1 MKPKHLNFLNYHH
14 FPQSVLL
21 VGIITICLGTAPAAN
36 NIYWDGPGG
45 TLWSTA
51 TSWNLNVDGTGA
63 DATVPSS
70 SDIANFST
78 NTINSAQTIN
88 LNAPQSAAGLVFL
101 GTNTATTTLQSST
114 TTTRALTLGTS
125 GITVNSGAGAVTIGS
140 STNAVTIT
148 LAGAQSWTNNSANVF
163 TETNA
168 ITNAG
173 FLLTIAGTGNTTI
186 NGVLGGT
193 GGLTKIDSGTL
204 TFGGVNTFT
213 GPLIV
218 AAGTLSVDSITN
230 AILSASTVT
239 LGSTGATGTLHYKGT
254 GSTTNPATRTFILAT
269 GGIGEFIVD
278 SGNLL
283 PTSGVI
289 SGGGSLT
296 KSGSGTLNLSGAN
309 TYTGNTLIS
318 AGTLTLANNAALQN
332 SVLDPSGA
340 GTLAFSS
347 GINTPT
353 LGGLTS
359 ASNLTLAS
367 NVTGL
372 TLNPGTGTTNTY
384 SGNLGSATAGMTL
397 TMSGS
402 GTQILSGTN
411 TFTGAT
417 TLTSGTLS
425 VGASANLG
433 NANLLVFNGGTLQ
446 ITGTTLNSY
455 AAGMI
460 GTHAVTQTAAKAIKF
475 DIADAANN
483 FTISQNLTQST
494 GGLTKSGAGTLTLTG
509 TGNTF
514 TGLTTV
520 SAGTL
525 AYGVANALNT
535 GAVTVNGGVLSLG
548 NYSDSVGIV
557 TLASGSITGTGA
569 LTSTGT
575 FEMQSG
581 TVSAILGGA
590 SIALNKTTAGTVT
603 LSGANTYTG
612 LTTVTEGTLAYG
624 IDNALSSGAVTVNG
638 GTLDIST
645 FSDSVGAVTLTS
657 GSITGTSGVLSGTGY
672 TLNGSGTV
680 SAILGGA
687 SALTANTGVST
698 LTGANTFSGATT
710 VTSGALNIQNATA
723 LGTNAAGTTVSVGA
737 SLQLQGGITVANE
750 ALTLSGLGNYLGA
763 LRNISGNNTYGG
775 LVTLGATTR
784 ITSDADSLILSN
796 TGTITGA
803 TFSLTVYGAGN
814 TTINSIIGTT
824 SGTLDKYDAGTLTLT
839 GANTY
844 TGATTVNVGVL
855 NIQNNTAMGT
865 TAGGVTVT
873 SGAALQIQGNITVG
887 AEALTLSGTGIS
899 NDGALRN
906 ISGNNTYG
914 GLLSGLAGA
923 TRINSDADTLTFSN
937 PGSWTGSGADLT
949 VGGAGNTTINSVI
962 APISG
967 STLTKDGSGTL
978 TLTGANSYA
987 GTTTVNAGV
996 LNIQNATALGI
1007 VGYLGTSVAAGAAL
1021 QIQNNIT
1028 VTTETLTLNGDGI
1041 NNDGALRNS
1050 SGDNVLQATVTLGS
1064 ASRINSDA
1072 GTLTFN
1078 TAANSITGTNQNLT
1092 LGGVGS
1098 GTVGGTITTGTGT
1111 LTKDGAGTWTLSGLN
1126 TYTGLTTVSQGT
1138 LAYGVTNAL
1147 SSGAVTVNGG
1157 TLDIKTY
1164 TDTVGVV
1171 TLTSGSI
1178 TGTGT
1183 GALTGTSFVFN
1194 GTGSVTAILAGTG
1207 AVSKTGAGTTTT
1219 LSGTN
1224 TYTGATQVD
1233 AGTLIVNGSLAA
1245 GSAVTVGSSGTLKGS
1260 GIIHGGLTV
1269 SGTLSPGN
1277 SPGVLTTEGTTT
1289 LNSGSVFEWELDTA
1303 KSTPETN
1310 RGVAYDGFNTSA
1322 VDGNGAIF
1330 KIVLT
1335 GTQDFSD
1342 TFWDEARSWTDIFK
1356 NAAGTSDLAG
1366 WTGAFSPNLQFSYNN
1381 KTAAPT
1387 SGSFSMTGN
1396 TLNWNYTA
1404 VPEPTSALA
1413 GLLLGIGML
1422 RRTRRQT
1429 GSRN

>member
-1 MKPKHLNFLNYHH
+1 MQKIISRLAALA
-14 FPQSVLL
+14 LL
-21 VGIITICLGTAPAAN
+21 IAASALITPARAA
-36 NIYWDGPGG
+36 NIYWDGTG
-45 TLWSTA
+45 TLWSAVASWDTNVNGSGGNPTA
-51 TSWNLNVDGTGA
+51 
-63 DATVPSS
+63 VPGS
-70 SDIANFST
+70 SDIANFSI
-78 NTINSAQTIN
+78 NTINTAQTVS
-88 LNAPQSAAGLVFL
+88 LNATQSALGLVFL
-101 GTNTATTTLQSST
+101 GTNTAATTLQSST
-114 TTTRALTLGTS
+114 TTTRALTLGSS
-125 GITVNSGAGAVTIGS
+125 GITVDSLAGAVTIGS
-140 STNAVTIT
+140 ATNAVSIT
-148 LAGAQSWTNNSANVF
+148 LAAAQSWTNNSANLL

-168 ITNAG
+168 ITNGG

-186 NGVLGGT
+186 NGVLGGS
-193 GGLTKIDSGTL
+193 GGLTKIDFGTL
-204 TFGGVNTFT
+204 TLTATNTFT

-218 AAGTLSVDSITN
+218 AEGTLSVDSITN

-239 LGSTGATGTLHYKGT
+239 LGSAGTIGTLNYT
-254 GSTTNPATRTFILAT
+254 GSGSAVARTFILAT
-269 GGIGEFIVD
+269 GGGGVFDV
-278 SGNLL
+278 NLGVTL
-283 PTSGVI
+283 PISGVI
-289 SGGGSLT
+289 SGYGSLT
-296 KSGSGTLNLSGAN
+296 KSGLGTLNLSGAN
-309 TYTGNTLIS
+309 TYYGTTLIS
-318 AGTLTLANNAALQN
+318 AGTLTLGNNLALQN

-353 LGGLTS
+353 LGGLTG
-359 ASNLTLAS
+359 AANLTLAS

-372 TLNPGTGTTNTY
+372 TVNATSGTTNTY

-397 TMSGS
+397 NMSGS

-425 VGASANLG
+425 VGASVNLG
-433 NANLLVFNGGTLQ
+433 NANSLVFSGGTLQ

-525 AYGVANALNT
+525 AYGVANALYT

-557 TLASGSITGTGA
+557 TLTSGSITGTGT

-581 TVSAILGGA
+581 TVSAILGGS
-590 SIALNKTTAGTVT
+590 SIALNKTAAGTVT

-645 FSDSVGAVTLTS
+645 FSDSVGAVALTS
-657 GSITGTSGVLSGTGY
+657 GSITGTTGVLSGTGY
-672 TLNGSGTV
+672 TLNGSGSV

-687 SALTANTGVST
+687 GALTANTGVST
-698 LTGANTFSGATT
+698 LTGANTYSGATT

-723 LGTNAAGTTVSVGA
+723 LGTTGNGTSVSTGA

-750 ALTLSGLGNYLGA
+750 ALTLSGLGNYFGA

-796 TGTITGA
+796 AGTITGA
-803 TFSLTVYGAGN
+803 TFGLTVYGAGN

-865 TAGGVTVT
+865 AAGGVTVT

-887 AEALTLSGTGIS
+887 AEALTLSGTGVN

-914 GLLSGLAGA
+914 GLLSSLAGA
-923 TRINSDADTLTFSN
+923 TRINSDAGTLTFSN
-937 PGSWTGSGADLT
+937 LGSWTGSAADLT
-949 VGGAGNTTINSVI
+949 FGGAGNTTINSII

-978 TLTGANSYA
+978 TLTGANTYA
-987 GTTTVNAGV
+987 GVTTVSAGV
-996 LNIQNATALGI
+996 LNIQNATALGF
-1007 VGYLGTSVAAGAAL
+1007 VSSSPPANSKLTSVTAGAAL

-1028 VTTETLTLNGDGI
+1028 VTTETITLNGDGI
-1041 NNDGALRNS
+1041 NNDGALRNM
-1050 SGDNVLQATVTLGS
+1050 SGNNVLQATVTLGS

-1078 TAANSITGTNQNLT
+1078 TAANSINGTNQNLT
-1092 LGGVGS
+1092 LDGAGN

-1111 LTKDGAGTWTLSGLN
+1111 LTKDGAGTWTLSGVN

-1157 TLDIKTY
+1157 TLDIKTFS
-1164 TDTVGVV
+1164 DTVGVV
-1171 TLTSGSI
+1171 TLTNGSI
-1178 TGTGT
+1178 AGTSGVLTGSSYVFNGNGTASAILNGTGT
-1183 GALTGTSFVFN
+1183 ATKS
-1194 GTGSVTAILAGTG
+1194 
-1207 AVSKTGAGTTTT
+1207 GAGTTTT
-1219 LSGTN
+1219 LSGNN
-1224 TYTGATQVD
+1224 TYTGATTVS
-1233 AGTLIVNGSLAA
+1233 AGTLE
-1245 GSAVTVGSSGTLKGS
+1245 VTGKLSGTSGITVSTGGTLLLNAGEAASGRNISLNGGKLQDGAGLSNSLGALTLGANSTIDFSGNTSGKLLFSSLGTYGSYILDVSNWGTLGSQATLGFSSNTGLADFAKQVSFGS
-1260 GIIHGGLTV
+1260 GFTTGIVPNGNEWDLVAV
-1269 SGTLSPGN
+1269 S
-1277 SPGVLTTEGTTT
+1277 
-1289 LNSGSVFEWELDTA
+1289 
-1303 KSTPETN
+1303 
-1310 RGVAYDGFNTSA
+1310 
-1322 VDGNGAIF
+1322 
-1330 KIVLT
+1330 
-1335 GTQDFSD
+1335 
-1342 TFWDEARSWTDIFK
+1342 
-1356 NAAGTSDLAG
+1356 
-1366 WTGAFSPNLQFSYNN
+1366 
-1381 KTAAPT
+1381 
-1387 SGSFSMTGN
+1387 
-1396 TLNWNYTA
+1396 A
-1404 VPEPTSALA
+1404 VPEPSTWVAMAALVLGG
-1413 GLLLGIGML
+1413 GLIAWNQ
-1422 RRTRRQT
+1422 RRFSPDKRKRHFWHT
-1429 GSRN
+1429 